1 MENKEKY
8 ALNASAYDEIADEWH
23 KFRKTCK
30 VNKCVK
36 EFCSLLPEGANVLD
50 AGCGTGYPIS
60 AYLSECGFKVTGF
73 DPSEKMLE
81 KAKALN
87 LRNAKFYKSDFL
99 NFKTDLL
106 FDAVIAFDCLW
117 YIEHERQREIYE
129 KAASL
134 LKNGGY
140 FMFTHGRTNGE
151 IYGEMFE
158 ENFRYAALDLDTV
171 IKLLRENGFET
182 LRIETD
188 YKEITTGTRDLLVF
202 ARKVR

>member
-81 KAKALN
+81 KNKGSEPQKRRILQIRFSE
-87 LRNAKFYKSDFL
+87 LQDKPFIRRRYRFRLSLVYRTRKTTRN
-99 NFKTDLL
+99 
-106 FDAVIAFDCLW
+106 I
-117 YIEHERQREIYE
+117 
-129 KAASL
+129 
-134 LKNGGY
+134 
-140 FMFTHGRTNGE
+140 
-151 IYGEMFE
+151 
-158 ENFRYAALDLDTV
+158 
-171 IKLLRENGFET
+171 
-182 LRIETD
+182 
-188 YKEITTGTRDLLVF
+188 
-202 ARKVR
+202 

>member
-1 MENKEKY
+1 MN
-8 ALNASAYDEIADEWH
+8 SYDKIADSWH
-23 KFRKTCK
+23 NFRKNTTI
-30 VNKCVK
+30 NKCVR
-36 EFCSLLPEGANVLD
+36 EFCEYLPSGANILD
-50 AGCGTGYPIS
+50 AGCGTGYPIDD
-60 AYLSECGFKVTGF
+60 YLVKNGYCVTGI

-81 KAKALN
+81 KAKE
-87 LRNAKFYKSDFL
+87 LRLDNARFLTSDFL
-99 NFKTDLL
+99 NFDSSSL
-106 FDAVIAFDCLW
+106 FDAVIAFDSLW
-117 YIEHERQREIYE
+117 YIPLKSQPEIYK
-129 KAASL
+129 KAENL
-134 LKNGGY
+134 LKKGGY

-171 IKLLRENGFET
+171 IKLLRQNGFET

>member
-60 AYLSECGFKVTGF
+60 AYLSECGLKVTGF

-87 LRNAKFYKSDFL
+87 LRNAEFYKSDFL

-140 FMFTHGRTNGE
+140 FMFTHGKKNGE
-151 IYGEMFE
+151 VSGDMMGKTFY
-158 ENFRYAALDLDTV
+158 YSALSLDETLT
-171 IKLLRENGFET
+171 LLKQNGFKT
-182 LRIETD
+182 LRAETD
-188 YKEITTGTRDLLVF
+188 YSEQTTGTRDLLVF
-202 ARKVR
+202 AKKL